1 MPDDKRKEIERVLA
15 EKDYEAFI
23 ELYKKYTIKSIE
35 YGSYNEE
42 LETWFPM
49 TFLSSHIFVYDTQDE
64 QFFEDEYVLSKPAF
78 MKITHV
84 EYECG

>member
-1 MPDDKRKEIERVLA
+1 MKEYVYYWYHHTMPDDKRKEIERVLA

-49 TFLSSHIFVYDTQDE
+49 TFFI
-64 QFFEDEYVLSKPAF
+64 
-78 MKITHV
+78 
-84 EYECG
+84 